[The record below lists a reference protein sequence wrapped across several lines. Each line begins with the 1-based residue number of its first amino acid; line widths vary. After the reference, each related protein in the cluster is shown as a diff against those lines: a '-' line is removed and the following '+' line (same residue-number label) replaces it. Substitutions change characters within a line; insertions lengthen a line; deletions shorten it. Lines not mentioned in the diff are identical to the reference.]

1 MNINIFVYRYVK
13 VKILGVLSRF
23 LKGGILCMFNYIAT
37 DSFMYI
43 YIYIYVCAYFFLDM
57 YRYRAQGLKYTFLQG
72 GMDVYM

>member
-1 MNINIFVYRYVK
+1 MCKNEYIATDSLIYMNINIFVYRYVK

-43 YIYIYVCAYFFLDM
+43 YIYMHLLFF
-57 YRYRAQGLKYTFLQG
+57 
-72 GMDVYM
+72 